1 MEAESKLISPGGLAG
16 VIICAQGL
24 MEMGS
29 DLYCRSGTG
38 NWNCLFTG
46 TRAELGIFNTVFS
59 TRHFFPLSPR
69 TFVPKKWR

>member
-46 TRAELGIFNTVFS
+46 TRAELGVLTPFS
-59 TRHFFPLSPR
+59 PLGTFFL
-69 TFVPKKWR
+69 